1 MTSSVQEED
10 ILLGQLN
17 QGRRI
22 DYVLQE
28 RPIESF
34 NDYLFALG
42 SHYSYWYVGE
52 VILDVI
58 LEITQ
63 TSASQ
68 NNLSQA

>member
-1 MTSSVQEED
+1 MKRLLYFLLAAMTSSVQEED

-52 VILDVI
+52 MIFGV
-58 LEITQ
+58 
-63 TSASQ
+63 
-68 NNLSQA
+68 N